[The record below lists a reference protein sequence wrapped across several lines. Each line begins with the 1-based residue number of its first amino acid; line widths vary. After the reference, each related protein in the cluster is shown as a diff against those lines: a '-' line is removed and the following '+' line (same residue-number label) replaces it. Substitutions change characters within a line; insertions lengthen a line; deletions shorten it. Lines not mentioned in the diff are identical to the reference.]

1 VVVEDAGTPASR
13 EDGGGLVAS
22 RGEDLGHRLLR
33 TASVS
38 DVADRLGYG
47 SPAFTAAFTRAFGMP
62 PSRFTASGAGGGP
75 GRGSPFLHT
84 GGPRANRP
92 GRAVVAPGTERTV
105 SRRTRDE
112 RCCSA
117 AGDSGILMS
126 DPG

>member
-75 GRGSPFLHT
+75 GRGHRSCIP
-84 GGPRANRP
+84 A
-92 GRAVVAPGTERTV
+92 APGQTG
-105 SRRTRDE
+105 RDGPSLLPAP
-112 RCCSA
+112 RGRFHA
-117 AGDSGILMS
+117 ARVMNGAVPRQATLESS
-126 DPG
+126 